1 MCKLGVISQERLKI
15 KAKLLLSA
23 NIGSHIYAASI
34 GDSVT
39 LNGRFTHRA
48 LSLR

>member
-34 GDSVT
+34 GDSV
-39 LNGRFTHRA
+39 LAVSRIARYLCG
-48 LSLR
+48 S